1 MIAVIDYKAGNL
13 TSVVKALRFLG
24 AEDVVVTQSPADVLR
39 AEKIVLPGVGH
50 FQATQLL
57 QDLGLT
63 AAVREAVAKGTP
75 FLGICVG
82 LQWLY
87 EGSTEAPGTAGL
99 GHFAGV
105 CEHFPEHERKQVLR
119 SAQDDNAYLNAAGL
133 PREDA
138 FVMPLKSPHV
148 GWNSLDD
155 VRADSRLLRGVAPGS
170 FVYYTHSWRAPV
182 SADTAA
188 ATMYGGAFTGA
199 VERGNVM
206 GVQFHPEKSAETG
219 LRVLRNFLEL

>member
-24 AEDVVVTQSPADVLR
+24 ADDVIVTQSPEDVLK
-39 AEKIVLPGVGH
+39 ADKIVLPGVGH

-57 QDLGLT
+57 EDLRLT
-63 AAVREAVAKGTP
+63 QATRDAVAKGTP

-99 GHFAGV
+99 GHFAGQ
-105 CEHFPEHERKQVLR
+105 CERFPAVFEGTE
-119 SAQDDNAYLNAAGL
+119 
-133 PREDA
+133 
-138 FVMPLKSPHV
+138 LKSPHV
-148 GWNSLDD
+148 GWNSLEN
-155 VRADSRLLRGVAPGS
+155 VRADSRLLRGVEPGS
-170 FVYYTHSWRAPV
+170 FVYYTHSWRAPI

-219 LRVLRNFLEL
+219 LKVLRNFLEL